1 MYAPSPSERTH
12 VRSSKI
18 KMVALTS
25 LGVMALGGQA
35 AVADAATTKAKSTTK
50 KSAKK
55 KHQTNASVSTSVSDP
70 GSTSVTDPT
79 TGRKC
84 ADGHGRHGGRGH
96 GGNETPLSGDTKTQ
110 AESAA
115 LAAYPDAKV
124 WRSSTEDPN
133 DPSGAAYEV
142 HMTKADGSEIEVLP
156 HKDFKVIA
164 TEASNRGPRGGHDGD
179 GDGPGADA
187 SADN

>member
-55 KHQTNASVSTSVSDP
+55 KHQTNASGSTSVSDP
-70 GSTSVTDPT
+70 GSTSVTDPA
-79 TGRKC
+79 TGKTC
-84 ADGHGRHGGRGH
+84 GHGHGRPGGGGRG
-96 GGNETPLSGDTKTQ
+96 GDGAPLTGDTKTQ
-110 AESAA
+110 AEAA
-115 LAAYPDAKV
+115 AQAAYPDATIR
-124 WRSSTEDPN
+124 RSSTEDPN
-133 DPSGAAYEV
+133 DSSGAAYEV
-142 HMTKADGSEIEVLP
+142 HLTKADGSKIEVLLD
-156 HKDFKVIA
+156 KDFKIIA
-164 TEASNRGPRGGHDGD
+164 TEASNRGPHRGHDSD
-179 GDGPGADA
+179 SDAQAD
-187 SADN
+187 